1 VPVVLDATV
10 GGASANSYITVADAD
25 AYVETFLLSE
35 TNREVWADQ
44 ETDDK
49 SRLLIQATR
58 QLDWYFKW
66 VGERTDDEQALG
78 WPRYYAYREDLQL
91 PDNEIPYEIK
101 HGTVEMA
108 LWLLEQQDE
117 IPVDG
122 NYLLNDVAVG
132 PIRVNFN
139 EKSGGQAKI
148 YMPDK
153 VAAIVQRYGTAEA
166 PQVPMAGQAKSIRL
180 ERA

>member
-1 VPVVLDATV
+1 VLQE
-10 GGASANSYITVADAD
+10 S
-25 AYVETFLLSE
+25 
-35 TNREVWADQ
+35 NRDIWIDQ
-44 ETDDK
+44 DSDDK
-49 SRLLIQATR
+49 ARLLIQATR

-78 WPRYYAYREDLQL
+78 WPRQWAYREDLQI
-91 PDNEIPYEIK
+91 PDTEIPFEIP
-101 HGTVEMA
+101 HATVEMA
-108 LWLLEQQDE
+108 LWLIQQQDS

-122 NYLLNDVAVG
+122 NYLLDEIAVG

-153 VAAIVQRYGTAEA
+153 VVAIVQQYGCAEA
-166 PQVPMAGQAKSIRL
+166 PQVPMAGQVRVVRL
-180 ERA
+180 ERT